1 MKKIVKLTENDL
13 MKIVKRVINEEEDG
27 VMDGGTP
34 EKFVKQTT
42 ATKGTWHIAGGSL
55 YLHVGNSDTYAVSC
69 GPDPKTLKK

>member
-27 VMDGGTP
+27 VVDGGTP
-34 EKFVKQTT
+34 EKFVNKTT

-55 YLHVGNSDTYAVSC
+55 YLHVGDNDTYNVTC
-69 GPDPKTLKK
+69 GPSPKTPKK